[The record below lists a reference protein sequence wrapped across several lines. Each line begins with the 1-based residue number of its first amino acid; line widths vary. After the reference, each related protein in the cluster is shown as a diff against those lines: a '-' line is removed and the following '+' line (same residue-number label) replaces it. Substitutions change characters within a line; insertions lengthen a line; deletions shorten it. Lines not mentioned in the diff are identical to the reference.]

1 MNTNPIITIQ
11 DVSHSYLNV
20 KALDCVNLDVQEGE
34 ILGLI
39 GPDGAGK
46 TTLFHVLTTLLVP
59 DSGTAV
65 VDGCD
70 VVQDMRELRHR
81 VGYMPGKFSLYQD
94 LTVDENITFFASVF
108 GSTVEENQ
116 HLIEGVYKMLR
127 PFGNRRAGKLSG
139 GMKQKLA
146 LCCALIH
153 APKVLFLDEPT
164 TGVDPTSRKEL
175 WETLQYLKK
184 VGVTIVVSTPYTDEA
199 RQCSR
204 LVLMREGRIVQSGNP
219 DEVLDSY
226 LQTTGQVQ
234 VKSTST
240 KDEPVIQVRDLTKTF
255 GNFTAVN
262 RLNFEVSRGEIF
274 GFLGA
279 NGAGKT
285 TAMRMLSGL
294 SVPTS
299 GSGTVAGFDVKKEAE
314 QVKRHIGYMSQR
326 FSLYEDLKVWEN
338 IELFGGIYGLS
349 EEEIKDKTEVV
360 LEQLQFT
367 SQRDTL
373 VRDIPLGWKQ
383 KLAFAVSMIH
393 DPEVVFLDE
402 PTGGVDPQ
410 TRRQF
415 WDLIYEAA
423 AKGTTIFVTT
433 HYMDEAAYCD
443 RLSMMVDG
451 QIKALDSP
459 QALMTKMGVDSMEE
473 VFRILAR
480 GATRG
485 D

>member
-1 MNTNPIITIQ
+1 MNTDSIIYIR
-11 DVSHSYLNV
+11 DVSHAYADV
-20 KALDCVNLDVQEGE
+20 QALEKVNLDVCRGE

-39 GPDGAGK
+39 GPDGSGK
-46 TTLFHVLTTLLVP
+46 TTLFHILTTLLVP
-59 DSGTAV
+59 DSGCV
-65 VDGCD
+65 SIDGLD
-70 VVQDMRELRHR
+70 VVKDMKALRHK

-94 LTVDENITFFASVF
+94 LTVDENISFFASVF
-108 GSTVEENQ
+108 GTTVEENQ
-116 HLIEGVYKMLR
+116 YLIEDIYKMLR
-127 PFGNRRAGKLSG
+127 PFGKRRAGRLSG

-164 TGVDPTSRKEL
+164 TGVDPTSRQEL
-175 WETLQYLKK
+175 WETLQYLKEQ
-184 VGVTIVVSTPYTDEA
+184 GITIVVSTPYTDEA

-204 LVLMREGRIVQSGNP
+204 LALMREGRVVQLGEP
-219 DEVLDSY
+219 DEVLAHY
-226 LQTTGQVQ
+226 LQATGKVQ
-234 VKSTST
+234 IKSTITS
-240 KDEPVIQVRDLTKTF
+240 DEPVIKVHDLTKKF
-255 GNFTAVN
+255 GRFTAVDH
-262 RLNFEVSRGEIF
+262 LNFEVYKGEIF

-299 GSGTVAGFDVKKEAE
+299 GSATLAGYDISHQAE

-349 EEEIKDKTEVV
+349 DDEIKKETETV
-360 LEQLQFT
+360 LNRLQFT
-367 SQRDTL
+367 DQRDTL

-383 KLAFAVSMIH
+383 KLAFAVSMLH
-393 DPEVVFLDE
+393 HPEVVFLDE
-402 PTGGVDPQ
+402 PTGGVDPK

-423 AKGTTIFVTT
+423 AQGVTIFVTT
-433 HYMDEAAYCD
+433 HYMDEAAYCN

-451 QIKALDSP
+451 QIKALDTP
-459 QALMTKMGVDSMEE
+459 QALMESMGASSMDK
-473 VFRILAR
+473 VFRALAR

-485 D
+485 E